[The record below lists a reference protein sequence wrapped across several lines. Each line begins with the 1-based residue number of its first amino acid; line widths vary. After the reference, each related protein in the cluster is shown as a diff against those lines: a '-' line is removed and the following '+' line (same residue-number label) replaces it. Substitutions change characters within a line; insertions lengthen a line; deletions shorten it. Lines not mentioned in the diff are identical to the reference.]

1 RLCVG
6 HFLGNNALTG
16 NPDDA
21 KVRYLY
27 PNNAVVFSL
36 DCNAALSG
44 ISKLPE
50 KVDAEESDLD
60 DEAQYPHGLKLLIII
75 VALGMSIFLV
85 ALHMTI
91 IATAIPKIT
100 DQFHSLDDASW
111 YGSAFLMITGGFQS
125 TWGKIYKFFPLK
137 ISFLLAVF
145 IFELGSLICGV
156 SPNSVTLIVG
166 RVIAGV
172 GAAGIGSGVFIIITF
187 TASPKRRPLFTG
199 IIGMSYG
206 IASVVGP
213 LLVEHSLMK

>member
-1 RLCVG
+1 
-6 HFLGNNALTG
+6 
-16 NPDDA
+16 
-21 KVRYLY
+21 
-27 PNNAVVFSL
+27 
-36 DCNAALSG
+36 

-187 TASPKRRPLFTG
+187 TASPKKAATLHRYYWHVLRYSLGRWPL
-199 IIGMSYG
+199 
-206 IASVVGP
+206 VGGAFAD
-213 LLVEHSLMK
+213 EITWRWCEYFCYSLYQLK